1 MPIEVLRIERTPNPN
16 ARKFVTRTE
25 PAMQI
30 RSFFDAQAA
39 ADDPLGAKL
48 FSIPGVTNVLIH
60 AGFVSICKSP
70 ESKWPTIERAVTEV
84 LKGA

>member
-1 MPIEVLRIERTPNPN
+1 MPIEVVRIEPTPNPN

-30 RSFFDAQAA
+30 RSFFDAEAA

-70 ESKWPTIERAVTEV
+70 ESKWSPIERAVQEV

>member
-1 MPIEVLRIERTPNPN
+1 MPIEVVRVERTPNPN

-30 RSFFDAQAA
+30 RSFFSADAA
-39 ADDPLGAKL
+39 ADDPLGARL

-70 ESKWPTIERAVTEV
+70 ETKWASVEKAVTEV
-84 LKGA
+84 LRGA